1 VRDDDVVEK
10 AGDRVLR
17 VGKARGSSVGRDST
31 ARGSHVGM
39 RGVGGHVEG
48 VVCVSLCVS
57 LCVEASEKVRDDF

>member
-1 VRDDDVVEK
+1 
-10 AGDRVLR
+10 LR